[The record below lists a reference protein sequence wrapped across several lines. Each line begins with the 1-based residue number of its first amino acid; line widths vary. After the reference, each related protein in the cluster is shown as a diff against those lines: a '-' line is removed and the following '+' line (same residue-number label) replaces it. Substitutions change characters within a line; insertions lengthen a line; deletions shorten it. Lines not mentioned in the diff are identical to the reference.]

1 MATSTKR
8 PILSLKLFNS
18 KTKRLTAKQRS
29 YLLLTLANLL
39 EEGFSVNQSLVFM
52 KLLMKPQAQQIDSV
66 IIQLQQGQSFEKSIQ
81 DLGYSVSTIAQL
93 FYAQRQG
100 RFVEALRS
108 TAMQM
113 QQVQTYKQKI
123 IKVIT
128 YPLIMASFLITMMFG
143 MRILLLPHIMSF
155 ITQETYDGNLLV
167 RLLVMFF
174 NYLPQ
179 ISLLLLSITL
189 LTYLCVDFYLLR
201 LDYLER
207 YRLLLRF
214 PFLSYWVRSYCS
226 YKLSKE
232 LGYFFEGGYSL
243 LQTVEV
249 LTLYPIDPFLTEIAE
264 RLKLGLIQGE
274 PLVEIIQELKLFSVE
289 LPMVIYQGELT
300 SQTAQKCRVYSDK
313 IFHDLM
319 EDIAKKI
326 GYIQPL
332 LFLVI
337 AVLILGMYLTIM
349 LPMLTMEF

>member
-1 MATSTKR
+1 MATSTKK
-8 PILSLKLFNS
+8 PILSSKLFNH
-18 KTKRLTAKQRS
+18 KLKRLNAKQRA
-29 YLLLTLANLL
+29 YLLITLADML
-39 EEGFSVNQSLVFM
+39 EEGFSINQSLVFM
-52 KLLMKPQAQQIDSV
+52 KLLMKPQAGQIESI
-66 IIQLQQGQSFEKSIQ
+66 IIQLQQGQSFERSIQ
-81 DLGYSVSTIAQL
+81 ELGYSVSTVAQL

-100 RFVEALRS
+100 RFIEALRA

-113 QQVQTYKQKI
+113 QQVQNYQQKI

-128 YPLIMASFLITMMFG
+128 YPLIMGSFLIAMMFG

-155 ITQETYDGNLLV
+155 ISQETYDSNVLV

-179 ISLLLLSITL
+179 ISLFLLSSNLII
-189 LTYLCVDFYLLR
+189 YLCIDFYLLR
-201 LDYLER
+201 LDYLDR

-264 RLKLGLIQGE
+264 RLKYGLVQGE
-274 PLVEIIQELKLFSVE
+274 PLVEIIKDMNLFSIE

-300 SQTAQKCRVYSDK
+300 SQTAQKCKVYSDK
-313 IFHDLM
+313 LFHDLM
-319 EDIAKKI
+319 EDVAKKI
-326 GYIQPL
+326 GYIQPF

-337 AVLILGMYLTIM
+337 AILILGMYLTIM